1 MKNKMKLVIV
11 AAALCAFAMSCGNS
25 GKGGKVLFESDDK
38 KIKVYENEVNLE
50 LEKSLFS
57 SGVSQKDLTPDQIAQ
72 MKKNI
77 IQNIA
82 LNRALVLKAK
92 EQKLD
97 QDKKYTESEDILKE
111 QSLASLAIVN
121 DLNEKVK
128 VSDSDAKAAYDAN
141 AAKFQRA
148 EDTVKLQL
156 IVFRAS
162 DKAKAEAALKEVMA
176 NPANFTS
183 FVQKYNGNSGTGTG
197 ETQEIPMSQLAK
209 SFEPISKAVQSVSNG
224 QVVNSVIP
232 VGANELYIVKV
243 LQKNP
248 KGQIPFETVKEDI
261 KTQIGTQKRQMEQ
274 QNFMKSVA
282 DEFKLTN
289 IADKIKDVK

>member
-1 MKNKMKLVIV
+1 M
-11 AAALCAFAMSCGNS
+11 
-25 GKGGKVLFESDDK
+25 
-38 KIKVYENEVNLE
+38 
-50 LEKSLFS
+50 
-57 SGVSQKDLTPDQIAQ
+57 
-72 MKKNI
+72 
-77 IQNIA
+77 
-82 LNRALVLKAK
+82 
-92 EQKLD
+92 
-97 QDKKYTESEDILKE
+97 
-111 QSLASLAIVN
+111 
-121 DLNEKVK
+121 
-128 VSDSDAKAAYDAN
+128 SDSDAKAAYDAN
-141 AAKFQRA
+141 VAKFQRA

-162 DKAKAEAALKEVMA
+162 DKAKADAALKEVMA
-176 NPANFTS
+176 NPADFTS

-261 KTQIGTQKRQMEQ
+261 KTQIRTQKRQMEQ
-274 QNFMKSVA
+274 QTFMKSVA

>member
-1 MKNKMKLVIV
+1 M
-11 AAALCAFAMSCGNS
+11 
-25 GKGGKVLFESDDK
+25 
-38 KIKVYENEVNLE
+38 
-50 LEKSLFS
+50 
-57 SGVSQKDLTPDQIAQ
+57 
-72 MKKNI
+72 
-77 IQNIA
+77 
-82 LNRALVLKAK
+82 
-92 EQKLD
+92 
-97 QDKKYTESEDILKE
+97 
-111 QSLASLAIVN
+111 
-121 DLNEKVK
+121 NEKVK

-141 AAKFQRA
+141 VAKFQRA

-162 DKAKAEAALKEVMA
+162 DKAKADAALKEVMA
-176 NPANFTS
+176 NPADFTS
-183 FVQKYNGNSGTGTG
+183 FVQKYNGNSCTSSG
-197 ETQEIPMSQLAK
+197 ESQEIPMSQLAK
-209 SFEPISKAVQSVSNG
+209 SFEPINKAVQSVSNG

-261 KTQIGTQKRQMEQ
+261 KTQIRTQKRQMEQ
-274 QNFMKSVA
+274 QTFMKSVA

>member
-11 AAALCAFAMSCGNS
+11 IAALCAFAVSCGNG
-25 GKGGKVLFESDDK
+25 GKGGKVLFQSDDK

-57 SGVSQKDLTPDQIAQ
+57 SGVSEKDLTADQIAQ

-97 QDKKYTESEDILKE
+97 KDKKYTQSEDIIKE
-111 QSLASLAIVN
+111 QALATLAVVN

-141 AAKFQRA
+141 IAKFQRP
-148 EDTVKLQL
+148 EDTIKLQL

-162 DKAKAEAALKEVMA
+162 DKAKADTALREVMA
-176 NPANFTS
+176 NPSNFTS
-183 FVQKYNGNSGTGTG
+183 YVQKYNGNSSSGTG
-197 ETQEIPMSQLAK
+197 ETQEIPISQLTK
-209 SFEPISKAVQSVSNG
+209 SFEPISKAVQTVSSG

-261 KTQIGTQKRQMEQ
+261 KAQIRAQKRQMEQ
-274 QNFMKSVA
+274 QVFMKAVA
-282 DEFKLTN
+282 DEFKITN